1 MQHQKPADMQNTALV
16 AQHGSWNR
24 STKNG
29 YRIVSLHFNKDGT
42 ISRKMFLTGFLQG
55 KKVIGRPVDIF
66 ERPDGSLII
75 SDDYS
80 GALWLVRYGG

>member
-1 MQHQKPADMQNTALV
+1 MQNTALV

-29 YRIVSLHFNKDGT
+29 YRIVSLHFKKGGT

-55 KKVIGRPVDIF
+55 EKVIGRPVDIF
-66 ERPDGSLII
+66 ERADGSLII

-80 GALWLVRYGG
+80 GALWLVRYEE